1 MPGHLV
7 QASLLIQWSLCLN
20 GKPHLAG
27 RKLFAVR
34 TRWNTVLWWI
44 SRRTCLSDWD
54 KIWGS
59 WQLKREVCGTL
70 GHVIG
75 GAHDITSGKYKASE
89 LPSEEGQCYH
99 ETQLRFATTRIKR
112 GSLNDTYLAVGQNTS
127 KIGHRSWPRNP
138 QLLKKSIWISPIS
151 IKGKRKPDHRNCEI
165 SPGAGP
171 SLTENW
177 NRKTR
182 EVTCRW

>member
-1 MPGHLV
+1 MGNLTWQDANSSQSTQDGTQSSAESAEEPV
-7 QASLLIQWSLCLN
+7 Y
-20 GKPHLAG
+20 P
-27 RKLFAVR
+27 
-34 TRWNTVLWWI
+34 TET
-44 SRRTCLSDWD
+44 

-112 GSLNDTYLAVGQNTS
+112 GSLNNTYLVVGQNTS

-165 SPGAGP
+165 SPGAGQ

-177 NRKTR
+177 NRKTS